1 MTKPGPC
8 PYDLR
13 MMPLTQRRF
22 LLIGAVIAVL
32 VVGGGLAL
40 TVGPLSGGSKSPAP
54 SASIGSSAGA
64 SASADSGSPF
74 PSGSGVAVRTPGASA
89 SGPATPPL
97 PALLGAIGDSYS
109 QAYNVNGQNLFDHPT
124 HSWVVGTA
132 KGDGIFSILERF
144 QQLGDKPVVVDAA
157 TSGKKMVDASRQAQ
171 LVVSAAASLK
181 PGQTAFVTFEL
192 GTNDLCDDPKTD
204 PNTFKSELDAAIA
217 ILEAGLPAGSR
228 IEMLSVPDFSHF
240 RDITQASSVA
250 RTALAQRQNSRRCAP
265 FLGSASP
272 TDLPT
277 AERVLTSYDSILI
290 NACDAIQTKDAP
302 AGKLYCRSNRV
313 DLADSDFT
321 IKDLSDVDWFH
332 PSVTGQNKIANAVW
346 NDGYWGSI
354 QFSTRVPGSSGPA
367 GLPLLGLALT
377 PPIAL
382 GSRLSRRY
390 RRIAR

>member
-1 MTKPGPC
+1 MTKPARC
-8 PYDLR
+8 PYDLA
-13 MMPLTQRRF
+13 MMLLTQRRN
-22 LLIGAVIAVL
+22 LLIAVVAVL
-32 VVGGGLAL
+32 IVAGGLAV

-54 SASIGSSAGA
+54 SASAGA
-64 SASADSGSPF
+64 SASAGTGSPVPSDSGAVSKSPTA
-74 PSGSGVAVRTPGASA
+74 SGT
-89 SGPATPPL
+89 GPATPPL

-109 QAYNVNGQNLFDHPT
+109 QAYNVNGSNLLDHPT

-157 TSGKKMVDASRQAQ
+157 TSGKKMIDAPRQAQ
-171 LVVSAAASLK
+171 LVVDAAKNLK

-204 PNTFKSELDAAIA
+204 PNTFQSELQSAIQ
-217 ILEAGLPAGSR
+217 ILEGGLPSGSR

-240 RDITQASSVA
+240 RDITQASTAA

-277 AERVLTSYDSILI
+277 AERILTAYDSILI
-290 NACDAIQTKDAP
+290 SACDGIQTKDAP
-302 AGKLYCRSNRV
+302 AGKLFCRSNRV

-332 PSVTGQNKIANAVW
+332 PSVSGQNKIANAVW
-346 NDGYWGSI
+346 NDGFWGSI
-354 QFSTRVPGSSGPA
+354 QFAARISGSPTLA
-367 GLPLLGLALT
+367 GLPLPIGLAVTL
-377 PPIAL
+377 PGVA
-382 GSRLSRRY
+382 SRFSTRR
-390 RRIAR
+390 RRGLVA